1 MKKFLTAL
9 IAFVMCFSVVTTAF
23 AATPDETSDSD
34 LISDIKQAMLDTYY
48 GDEKPEYLNVEILLD
63 DEDGVYFSFS
73 DSFATSANRVYT
85 EAGNYIVS
93 YLENCPVALYKNNR
107 VYMIPDAYNSGVIDD
122 DTLEGLTYCGH
133 MDIVPKSDDSALVI
147 EIKNK
152 VIEECFDGK
161 SPETLRIDIVGRT
174 SDGGVCYRHEYG
186 FALGVII
193 EEKFGDCTYSYTHG
207 NDVMLYKNNSVYS
220 IKNAYE
226 SGIIDDKIVNELVK
240 MNIGIIPDKDVSTLK
255 QLTLKMC
262 QNAGYT
268 DLAEDDIDIW
278 RIIYLSDDR
287 IMFTFNV
294 SGADIPESPVKEV
307 IGNYTFIGER
317 QLYIY
322 ADGQIYTLKEAFDA
336 GIIDNDDLAFF
347 ADDWKDDISF
357 SIVLNP
363 TQPGTTAPTE
373 PTTSTATPDEPA
385 TSPAATSATKPV
397 STSDTATNDTL
408 SNSQNNSGAV
418 QTGQNSVA
426 VILLV
431 AMLAGCA
438 VIFAKRRNYFK

>member
-1 MKKFLTAL
+1 MKKLLTAL
-9 IAFVMCFSVVTTAF
+9 IAFVMCFSLVTTAF
-23 AATPDETSDSD
+23 AATPDEASDSD

-63 DEDGVYFSFS
+63 DEDEVYFSFS

-174 SDGGVCYRHEYG
+174 SDGGVYFKHSVG
-186 FALGVII
+186 GGIDVMV
-193 EEKFGDCTYSYTHG
+193 EETIGDYTYYYNHG
-207 NDVMLYKNNSVYS
+207 DDVMLYKNGNVYS
-220 IKNAYE
+220 IKEAYE
-226 SGIIDDKIVNELVK
+226 SGVIDDSILEELSK
-240 MNIGIIPDKDVSTLK
+240 MNFGL
-255 QLTLKMC
+255 
-262 QNAGYT
+262 
-268 DLAEDDIDIW
+268 
-278 RIIYLSDDR
+278 
-287 IMFTFNV
+287 
-294 SGADIPESPVKEV
+294 ESNKP
-307 IGNYTFIGER
+307 N
-317 QLYIY
+317 
-322 ADGQIYTLKEAFDA
+322 
-336 GIIDNDDLAFF
+336 
-347 ADDWKDDISF
+347 
-357 SIVLNP
+357 
-363 TQPGTTAPTE
+363 TTAPTE

-397 STSDTATNDTL
+397 STSDTATNDTP

-438 VIFAKRRNYFK
+438 VIFAKRRNYFE

>member
-23 AATPDETSDSD
+23 AATPDEASDSD

-63 DEDGVYFSFS
+63 DEDEVYFSFS

-174 SDGGVCYRHEYG
+174 SDGGVYYRHEYG

-226 SGIIDDKIVNELVK
+226 SGIIDDK
-240 MNIGIIPDKDVSTLK
+240 
-255 QLTLKMC
+255 
-262 QNAGYT
+262 
-268 DLAEDDIDIW
+268 
-278 RIIYLSDDR
+278 LS
-287 IMFTFNV
+287 M
-294 SGADIPESPVKEV
+294 S
-307 IGNYTFIGER
+307 
-317 QLYIY
+317 
-322 ADGQIYTLKEAFDA
+322 
-336 GIIDNDDLAFF
+336 
-347 ADDWKDDISF
+347 
-357 SIVLNP
+357 
-363 TQPGTTAPTE
+363 
-373 PTTSTATPDEPA
+373 
-385 TSPAATSATKPV
+385 
-397 STSDTATNDTL
+397 
-408 SNSQNNSGAV
+408 
-418 QTGQNSVA
+418 
-426 VILLV
+426 
-431 AMLAGCA
+431 
-438 VIFAKRRNYFK
+438 

>member
-1 MKKFLTAL
+1 
-9 IAFVMCFSVVTTAF
+9 
-23 AATPDETSDSD
+23 
-34 LISDIKQAMLDTYY
+34 
-48 GDEKPEYLNVEILLD
+48 
-63 DEDGVYFSFS
+63 
-73 DSFATSANRVYT
+73 
-85 EAGNYIVS
+85 
-93 YLENCPVALYKNNR
+93 
-107 VYMIPDAYNSGVIDD
+107 
-122 DTLEGLTYCGH
+122 
-133 MDIVPKSDDSALVI
+133 
-147 EIKNK
+147 
-152 VIEECFDGK
+152 
-161 SPETLRIDIVGRT
+161 
-174 SDGGVCYRHEYG
+174 
-186 FALGVII
+186 
-193 EEKFGDCTYSYTHG
+193 
-207 NDVMLYKNNSVYS
+207 
-220 IKNAYE
+220 
-226 SGIIDDKIVNELVK
+226 